1 MKNAKILFFTA
12 IFALSLTACGG
23 SPSTTPEND
32 EPEKSNIS
40 TGVSSPAEAAPSDE
54 ISTADDG
61 SSKTTRSSSGST
73 SRSSSTNSSS
83 KSKSSDDYT
92 FEDYLKDNDP
102 ESYESYKDLEKGWNS
117 GSWDSE
123 TGFFDN
129 DDDDSFKEYLKENDK
144 DAYESYKASS
154 GIPEN
159 PTEASPSINRV
170 TDAIKREILSAINI
184 IFFSKS
190 SDPSSN
196 VVCFK

>member
-61 SSKTTRSSSGST
+61 SSKTTRSSSGSST
-73 SRSSSTNSSS
+73 KSSSGSSTKSSS

-117 GSWDSE
+117 GSWDPE
-123 TGFFDN
+123 NGFF
-129 DDDDSFKEYLKENDK
+129 
-144 DAYESYKASS
+144 
-154 GIPEN
+154 
-159 PTEASPSINRV
+159 
-170 TDAIKREILSAINI
+170 
-184 IFFSKS
+184 
-190 SDPSSN
+190 SD
-196 VVCFK
+196 